1 LVLDLYPH
9 ARGGALNRFH
19 FLFSLGA
26 LLSPVVVG
34 QLVTAGIP
42 WRAVVLASGVGI
54 IAFAALFGAARMPS
68 GRRVRALVMSPG
80 ETFTRAEQSLLPFAG
95 LAIGICCYIA
105 AEMGVSSWLV
115 RSPAGIPVATATVVL
130 SIFWGGSALGRLLS
144 NWIAERLDYGVS
156 TVGCIVLGS
165 GALVAAVLVPLL
177 PLAAAL
183 YGLAGLCYGPVYPMI
198 LAIGGTIYPQRLAA
212 LSGSLGAAAVVGSVV
227 YPPLIGLM
235 ATPMGLRAGLVGAGL
250 LGVPTALAIMTACAI
265 ARRSAAVPED
275 PALEAAS

>member
-1 LVLDLYPH
+1 
-9 ARGGALNRFH
+9 
-19 FLFSLGA
+19 
-26 LLSPVVVG
+26 
-34 QLVTAGIP
+34 
-42 WRAVVLASGVGI
+42 
-54 IAFAALFGAARMPS
+54 
-68 GRRVRALVMSPG
+68 
-80 ETFTRAEQSLLPFAG
+80 LLPFAG

-115 RSPAGIPVATATVVL
+115 KSLAGIPVATATAVL

-144 NWIAERLDYGVS
+144 NWIAERLDYGVF

-165 GALVAAVLVPLL
+165 GALVAAVLMPLL
-177 PLAAAL
+177 PLTAAL

-198 LAIGGTIYPQRLAA
+198 LAIGGHIYPRRLAV
-212 LSGSLGAAAVVGSVV
+212 LSGSLGAAAVVGSIV

-250 LGVPTALAIMTACAI
+250 LGVPTALAIITAYAVS
-265 ARRSAAVPED
+265 RRSAAVPEN